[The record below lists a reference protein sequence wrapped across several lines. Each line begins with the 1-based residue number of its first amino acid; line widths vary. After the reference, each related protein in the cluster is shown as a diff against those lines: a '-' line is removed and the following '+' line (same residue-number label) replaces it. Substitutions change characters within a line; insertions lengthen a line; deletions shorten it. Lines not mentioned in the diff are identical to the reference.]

1 VVDALIAVVVN
12 PKVVVDALVAAV
24 VNSKVVIDPL
34 VAVLAPV
41 PKAVVEA

>member
-12 PKVVVDALVAAV
+12 SKVVVDALVAAV

-34 VAVLAPV
+34 MAVLAPV